1 MSIVSSLINQFKMK
15 PTVHYH
21 PTDLDIIELG
31 RGAVIFPMNHPDKHN
46 VSNTTLVFTSKV
58 ISVDGQG
65 NFETENTRY
74 VPSTCPAA
82 GWIEP

>member
-1 MSIVSSLINQFKMK
+1 MK

-21 PTDLDIIELG
+21 PTPLDIIIVG
-31 RGAVIFPMNHPDKHN
+31 RGAVVFPMDHPDKNH
-46 VSNTTLVFTSKV
+46 VSNTKMVFTSNV
-58 ISVDGQG
+58 ISRDDSG